1 MANVAKEIEFT
12 PLEEF
17 DFWLS
22 EMEDK
27 LVATTAKKPGNR
39 VEACQ
44 LLATGQKLQTECR
57 GREIPEELHEEGD
70 PKAEELADRYHALLS
85 AADGNVAKTETLCVC
100 WDKLNSDLTELK
112 SALSSGGAGKSTI
125 SRLESSMAK
134 IKEMFKERAQIVE
147 NLTPAGD
154 Y

>member
-1 MANVAKEIEFT
+1 
-12 PLEEF
+12 
-17 DFWLS
+17 
-22 EMEDK
+22 MEDK

-112 SALSSGGAGKSTI
+112 SALRYVFVKTILREFCEIPALPKAPVEARQNWLDQNGVSGNG
-125 SRLESSMAK
+125 RFV
-134 IKEMFKERAQIVE
+134 IKQ
-147 NLTPAGD
+147 
-154 Y
+154 